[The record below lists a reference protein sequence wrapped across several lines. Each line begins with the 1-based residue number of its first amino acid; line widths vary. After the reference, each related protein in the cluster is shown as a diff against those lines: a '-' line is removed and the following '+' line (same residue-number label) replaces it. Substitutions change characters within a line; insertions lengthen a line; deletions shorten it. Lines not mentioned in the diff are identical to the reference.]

1 MDRKVLLLYLKDIRD
16 LEFAKYKID
25 MIYADE
31 QRKYYETMN
40 ELQDYKTVE
49 IPDEKKDNWSSD
61 SYIGFLIGFIGLFM
75 ELIAFMQEGV
85 KFFDFGDAPVG
96 LMVFALI
103 FWNVICV
110 GLIMFSIASVQNSAK
125 ANKADIENRKRYN
138 QEVKLANERNREMKP
153 KVNYQWRKRSAYL
166 KSEKSKVEALLQNYY
181 GLNILANPYRNLAS
195 VYYIFDY
202 MSSCQDSLKETL
214 IHEHMENG
222 IQRILEKL
230 DDVIRSNEE
239 MILRTRVLESHS
251 KRIIEQN
258 EELLKS
264 AERMNESNDLIVENT
279 ALIANYSKVNAY
291 FSLANYLK

>member
-40 ELQDYKTVE
+40 ELHDYKTVE

-61 SYIGFLIGFIGLFM
+61 SYIGFLIGFAGLFM
-75 ELIAFMQEGV
+75 ELITFMQEGV

-96 LMVFALI
+96 LVVFALI

-125 ANKADIENRKRYN
+125 ANKEDIENRKRYN

-166 KSEKSKVEALLQNYY
+166 KSEKSKVEALLKNYY

-195 VYYIFDY
+195 VYYIYDY

>member
-75 ELIAFMQEGV
+75 VLIAFMQEGV

-125 ANKADIENRKRYN
+125 ANKEDIENRKRYN

-195 VYYIFDY
+195 VYYIYDY

>member
-125 ANKADIENRKRYN
+125 ANKEDIENRKRYN

-181 GLNILANPYRNLAS
+181 GLNILANPYRNLAY

>member
-16 LEFAKYKID
+16 LEFAKYKIY

-125 ANKADIENRKRYN
+125 ANKEDIENRKRYN

>member
-75 ELIAFMQEGV
+75 ELIAFMQEEV

-125 ANKADIENRKRYN
+125 ANKEDIENRKRYN

>member
-1 MDRKVLLLYLKDIRD
+1 
-16 LEFAKYKID
+16 
-25 MIYADE
+25 
-31 QRKYYETMN
+31 
-40 ELQDYKTVE
+40 
-49 IPDEKKDNWSSD
+49 
-61 SYIGFLIGFIGLFM
+61 M
-75 ELIAFMQEGV
+75 ESISRTYG
-85 KFFDFGDAPVG
+85 
-96 LMVFALI
+96 FALI

-110 GLIMFSIASVQNSAK
+110 GLIIFSIASVQNSAK
-125 ANKADIENRKRYN
+125 ANKEDIENRKRYN

>member
-125 ANKADIENRKRYN
+125 ANKEDIENRKRYN

-258 EELLKS
+258 EVLLKS

>member
-125 ANKADIENRKRYN
+125 ANKEGIENRKRYN

-195 VYYIFDY
+195 VYYIYDY

-258 EELLKS
+258 EEILKS

>member
-125 ANKADIENRKRYN
+125 ANKEDIENRKRYN

-264 AERMNESNDLIVENT
+264 AERMNESNVLIVENT

>member
-125 ANKADIENRKRYN
+125 ANKEDIENRKRYN

-166 KSEKSKVEALLQNYY
+166 KSEKSKVEALLQSYY

-195 VYYIFDY
+195 VYYIYDY

-279 ALIANYSKVNAY
+279 ALTANYSKANAY

>member
-125 ANKADIENRKRYN
+125 ANKEDIENRKRYN

-264 AERMNESNDLIVENT
+264 AERMNESPDLIVENT

>member
-61 SYIGFLIGFIGLFM
+61 SYIGFLIGFAGLFM

-85 KFFDFGDAPVG
+85 KLFDFGDVPVG
-96 LMVFALI
+96 LAVFALI

-125 ANKADIENRKRYN
+125 ANKEDIENRKRYN

-195 VYYIFDY
+195 VYYIYDY

-258 EELLKS
+258 EEILKS

>member
-61 SYIGFLIGFIGLFM
+61 SYIGFLIGFIGLLM

-125 ANKADIENRKRYN
+125 ANKEDIENRKRYN

>member
-61 SYIGFLIGFIGLFM
+61 SYIGFLIGFIGLCM

-125 ANKADIENRKRYN
+125 ANKEDIENRKRYN
-138 QEVKLANERNREMKP
+138 QKVKLANERNREMKP

-166 KSEKSKVEALLQNYY
+166 KSEKSKVEALLQSYY

-195 VYYIFDY
+195 VYYIYDY

-279 ALIANYSKVNAY
+279 ALIANYSKANAY

>member
-125 ANKADIENRKRYN
+125 ANKEDIENRKRYN

-195 VYYIFDY
+195 VYYIYDY

-258 EELLKS
+258 EEILKS

>member
-49 IPDEKKDNWSSD
+49 IPDEKKDNWSSE
-61 SYIGFLIGFIGLFM
+61 SYIGCLIGFIGLFM

-125 ANKADIENRKRYN
+125 ANKEDIENRKRYN

>member
-49 IPDEKKDNWSSD
+49 ISDEKKDNWSSD

-125 ANKADIENRKRYN
+125 ANKEDIENRKRYN

-166 KSEKSKVEALLQNYY
+166 KSEKSKVEALLQSYY

-279 ALIANYSKVNAY
+279 ALTANYSKANAY

>member
-125 ANKADIENRKRYN
+125 ANKEDIENRKRYN

-291 FSLANYLK
+291 FSFANYLK

>member
-1 MDRKVLLLYLKDIRD
+1 
-16 LEFAKYKID
+16 
-25 MIYADE
+25 
-31 QRKYYETMN
+31 MN

-96 LMVFALI
+96 LIVFALI

-125 ANKADIENRKRYN
+125 ANKEDIENRKRYN

-264 AERMNESNDLIVENT
+264 AERMNESND
-279 ALIANYSKVNAY
+279 
-291 FSLANYLK
+291 

>member
-125 ANKADIENRKRYN
+125 ANKEDIENRKRYN

-251 KRIIEQN
+251 KRIIDQN

>member
-1 MDRKVLLLYLKDIRD
+1 
-16 LEFAKYKID
+16 
-25 MIYADE
+25 
-31 QRKYYETMN
+31 
-40 ELQDYKTVE
+40 
-49 IPDEKKDNWSSD
+49 
-61 SYIGFLIGFIGLFM
+61 
-75 ELIAFMQEGV
+75 
-85 KFFDFGDAPVG
+85 
-96 LMVFALI
+96 
-103 FWNVICV
+103 
-110 GLIMFSIASVQNSAK
+110 
-125 ANKADIENRKRYN
+125 
-138 QEVKLANERNREMKP
+138 MKP

-195 VYYIFDY
+195 VYYIYDY

>member
-125 ANKADIENRKRYN
+125 ANKEDIENRKRYN

-239 MILRTRVLESHS
+239 MILRTRVQESHS

>member
-125 ANKADIENRKRYN
+125 ANKEDIENRKRYN

-291 FSLANYLK
+291 PELFTAVP

>member
-1 MDRKVLLLYLKDIRD
+1 
-16 LEFAKYKID
+16 
-25 MIYADE
+25 
-31 QRKYYETMN
+31 
-40 ELQDYKTVE
+40 
-49 IPDEKKDNWSSD
+49 
-61 SYIGFLIGFIGLFM
+61 M

-125 ANKADIENRKRYN
+125 ANKEDIENRKRYN
-138 QEVKLANERNREMKP
+138 QEVKLANERNIEMKP

-264 AERMNESNDLIVENT
+264 AERMNESNDLIVEKT

>member
-1 MDRKVLLLYLKDIRD
+1 
-16 LEFAKYKID
+16 
-25 MIYADE
+25 
-31 QRKYYETMN
+31 
-40 ELQDYKTVE
+40 
-49 IPDEKKDNWSSD
+49 
-61 SYIGFLIGFIGLFM
+61 
-75 ELIAFMQEGV
+75 
-85 KFFDFGDAPVG
+85 
-96 LMVFALI
+96 
-103 FWNVICV
+103 
-110 GLIMFSIASVQNSAK
+110 
-125 ANKADIENRKRYN
+125 
-138 QEVKLANERNREMKP
+138 
-153 KVNYQWRKRSAYL
+153 
-166 KSEKSKVEALLQNYY
+166 
-181 GLNILANPYRNLAS
+181 
-195 VYYIFDY
+195 

-258 EELLKS
+258 EEILKS

>member
-49 IPDEKKDNWSSD
+49 IPDKKKDNWSSD

-125 ANKADIENRKRYN
+125 ANKEDIENRKRYN

>member
-61 SYIGFLIGFIGLFM
+61 SYIGFLIGFTGLFM

-125 ANKADIENRKRYN
+125 ANKEDIENRKRYN

>member
-125 ANKADIENRKRYN
+125 ANKEDIENRKRYN

-195 VYYIFDY
+195 VYYIYDY

>member
-61 SYIGFLIGFIGLFM
+61 SYIGFLIGFIGLCM

-125 ANKADIENRKRYN
+125 ANKEDIENRKRYN

-166 KSEKSKVEALLQNYY
+166 KSEKSKVEALLQSYY

-195 VYYIFDY
+195 VYYIYDY

-279 ALIANYSKVNAY
+279 ALIANYSKANAY